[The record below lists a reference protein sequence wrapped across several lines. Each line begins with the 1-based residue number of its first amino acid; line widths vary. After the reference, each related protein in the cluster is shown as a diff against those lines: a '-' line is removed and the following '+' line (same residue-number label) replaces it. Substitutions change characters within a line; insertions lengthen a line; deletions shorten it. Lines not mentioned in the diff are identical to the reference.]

1 MKSGGG
7 VLCVLPGALIFLREP
22 KKLRSKHTRV
32 RNAPNAITCGDN
44 GQLQRKNGVLH
55 LDWKELCEGLM
66 GKYRCLALC
75 KRQQQKRIY
84 LAGETE
90 ENKAGSDSENF
101 QHLETLDNIHWAV
114 HFIYWSRFPR
124 MCKDGWKGGSS
135 GSDSPN
141 TQPVTSWTLAECW
154 RWGTASPSCLIYLRA
169 CP

>member
-1 MKSGGG
+1 MFCPAHLSFCGNPRSSGQNKP
-7 VLCVLPGALIFLREP
+7 C
-22 KKLRSKHTRV
+22 
-32 RNAPNAITCGDN
+32 AITCGDN

-101 QHLETLDNIHWAV
+101 QHLQTLDNIHWAL
-114 HFIYWSRFPR
+114 
-124 MCKDGWKGGSS
+124 GS
-135 GSDSPN
+135 PLHILEPIPKN
-141 TQPVTSWTLAECW
+141 VQ
-154 RWGTASPSCLIYLRA
+154 RWLKRRKFRQ
-169 CP
+169 